1 MHTLIV
7 LPGVTPLRR
16 NVNYILVDSKDF
28 TSSWC
33 CKCIAGMQ
41 FDNVE
46 IWASDDPEA
55 TAWAMSRHFGKKNN
69 TGTILLTKSVWE
81 ALESLY
87 QMGNMEQKHIDAIK
101 ASCNIVE
108 DLK

>member
-1 MHTLIV
+1 M
-7 LPGVTPLRR
+7 PGVTPIYSSKSD
-16 NVNYILVDSKDF
+16 YILIDTKDF
-28 TSSWC
+28 TLNWC
-33 CKCIAGMQ
+33 YKNIAGMQ
-41 FDNVE
+41 FSNIE
-46 IWASDDPEA
+46 IWKSEDSKA
-55 TAWAMSRHFGKKNN
+55 TAYALSRARSPQG
-69 TGTILLTKSVWE
+69 ISVLLTKSVWG